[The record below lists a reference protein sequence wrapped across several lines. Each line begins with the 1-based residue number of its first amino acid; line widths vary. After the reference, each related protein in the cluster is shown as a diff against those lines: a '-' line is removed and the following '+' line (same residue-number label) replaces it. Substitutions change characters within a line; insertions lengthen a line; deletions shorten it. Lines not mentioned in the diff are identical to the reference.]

1 MSHTAPVPAA
11 SLHRAAFTRP
21 CHEPGAPVAGMR
33 PVSVAVALLDR
44 YWPAGPVP
52 DSNVAA
58 GALAA
63 LERDRR
69 YLIGRFQ
76 QALSVLLA
84 AELPPM
90 DPLTSLL
97 SGALCDAVA
106 WREHQGRPCADC
118 AGDDLCPRCEADSDL
133 ADRYHALARAL
144 GAVAD
149 PAPPPA
155 ADHPPR

>member
-1 MSHTAPVPAA
+1 
-11 SLHRAAFTRP
+11 
-21 CHEPGAPVAGMR
+21 MR

-44 YWPAGPVP
+44 YWPADPLP
-52 DSNVAA
+52 DSATAA
-58 GALAA
+58 DALAG
-63 LERDRR
+63 LESNPR

-118 AGDDLCPRCEADSDL
+118 AGDDLCPRCQADCDL
-133 ADRYHALARAL
+133 AGRYHALARAL

-149 PAPPPA
+149 PAPPA
-155 ADHPPR
+155 TADHPPQ

>member
-1 MSHTAPVPAA
+1 VSPNGRTSPVP
-11 SLHRAAFTRP
+11 
-21 CHEPGAPVAGMR
+21 
-33 PVSVAVALLDR
+33 VALLLLDQR
-44 YWPAGPVP
+44 WPPGPGP
-52 DSNVAA
+52 DGTAPSDVLD
-58 GALAA
+58 ALA
-63 LERDRR
+63 DDPR
-69 YLIGRFQ
+69 YLIGRLQ

-106 WREHQGRPCADC
+106 WREHQGRPCAAC
-118 AGDDLCPRCEADSDL
+118 AGDDLCPRCAADCDL

-149 PAPPPA
+149 MPAALPPP
-155 ADHPPR
+155 PP

>member
-1 MSHTAPVPAA
+1 MTELAAPA
-11 SLHRAAFTRP
+11 SP
-21 CHEPGAPVAGMR
+21 IPVAL
-33 PVSVAVALLDR
+33 ALLNDR
-44 YWPAGPVP
+44 WPASPAP
-52 DSNVAA
+52 DSAA
-58 GALAA
+58 PSGALAA
-63 LERDRR
+63 LQRDPR

-106 WREHQGRPCADC
+106 WREHQGRPCAACTGNDVPC
-118 AGDDLCPRCEADSDL
+118 AACAADWDL

-149 PAPPPA
+149 PAPPPDG
-155 ADHPPR
+155 DHLPR